1 MPQGFAFLC
10 GFPAIVTEKEHRVSS
25 AQDIWKAITRER
37 VIWFN
42 LKNRNVKI
50 AASKF
55 RTAETLVNTVSSKFW
70 NGFLQGIFSIY
81 WVCGPLPNFGR
92 LNSANLL
99 VSQKLVKFQGY

>member
-42 LKNRNVKI
+42 
-50 AASKF
+50 
-55 RTAETLVNTVSSKFW
+55 ENTVKTITYRA
-70 NGFLQGIFSIY
+70 LK
-81 WVCGPLPNFGR
+81 
-92 LNSANLL
+92 
-99 VSQKLVKFQGY
+99 KLRIKLEDE